1 MTASKSRSRKPP
13 SLVLGIPKERKV
25 HEGRIGMTPEGVRRA
40 VSLGAAV
47 LVEKGAGAISGYPD
61 AAYRAAGARLA
72 GAREIWKRADLVV
85 KIKEPVGPELGWMR
99 PGQALFC
106 YLHLAPNPA
115 LTSALLRKRIFS
127 IDYEHVVLADGR
139 APLLYPMS
147 DVAGHLSLVLGAYY
161 LACHPRGRGVLLGG
175 LSGARTGEVVVIG
188 AGMVGRA
195 AAREAS
201 AIGARVV
208 VLDRSRAALARV
220 RRELGPN
227 VEVIRST
234 ASSVARAVSR
244 ADLLIGAVYS
254 RGERAPK
261 IVTRRMVR
269 EMKPGAVVMDIAID
283 QGGCVETSRPTTHD
297 DPVYVRDGVIHY
309 AVTNMPGTVPK
320 TSTPALTSAT
330 LPYVER
336 LVRHGVAG
344 AVARFPEV
352 ARAVNT
358 WEGLLVHP
366 GVRRSLPQLA
376 RARGGR

>member
-1 MTASKSRSRKPP
+1 MTASKSKSRKLPA
-13 SLVLGIPKERKV
+13 LVLGVPKERKI
-25 HEGRIGMTPEGVRRA
+25 HEGRVGMTPEGVRHA

-47 LVEKGAGAISGYPD
+47 LVEKGAGAVSGYAD
-61 AAYRAAGARLA
+61 SAYRAAGACLV
-72 GAREIWKRADLVV
+72 GAREIWRRAGLVV
-85 KIKEPVGPELGWMR
+85 KIKEPVGPELRWMR

-106 YLHLAPNPA
+106 YLHLAPNPR
-115 LTSALLRKRIFS
+115 LTRVLLQKRIFS
-127 IDYEHVVLADGR
+127 IDYEHVVLPDGR

-147 DVAGHLSLVLGAYY
+147 DVAGHLSIVLGTYY

-175 LSGARTGEVVVIG
+175 LSGTRTGEVVVIG
-188 AGMVGRA
+188 AGTVGRA
-195 AAREAS
+195 AAREAA
-201 AIGARVV
+201 AIGARVT
-208 VLDRSRAALARV
+208 VLDRSPSALAKV
-220 RRELGPN
+220 RRELGRN
-227 VEVIRST
+227 VEVERSSPAAIT
-234 ASSVARAVSR
+234 RAAAR

-261 IVTRRMVR
+261 IVTRRVVR
-269 EMKPGAVVMDIAID
+269 RMKPGAVIMDISID

-297 DPVYVRDGVIHY
+297 DPVYLREGVIHY

-336 LVRHGVAG
+336 LARYGVEG
-344 AVARFPEV
+344 AVARFAEL

-358 WEGLLVHP
+358 WEGILVHP
-366 GVRRSLPQLA
+366 GVRRSLPHLA